1 MKTVPVWVYYSVIR
15 VLLFVVPLAVLL
27 ALRVEPAL
35 SAVFAAIIGLCV
47 SYLLL
52 RRPREGLAHNLYA
65 ARHRDTTR
73 VGVDA
78 ESEDA
83 AIARVESAERAEAA
97 VRETTAPAGLGEHS
111 EPTGSTAP
119 STGPTTRPAR

>member
-27 ALRVEPAL
+27 ALRIEPWLAAL
-35 SAVFAAIIGLCV
+35 FAAIIGLCV

-65 ARHRDTTR
+65 ARHRDTSR

-83 AIARVESAERAEAA
+83 AIRRLESAESAESAERTEG
-97 VRETTAPAGLGEHS
+97 RTTPQA
-111 EPTGSTAP
+111 
-119 STGPTTRPAR
+119 